1 MIIDEIVKP
10 LAFLNYLQV
19 KQKEKQL
26 GYRLVLPHSPQLING
41 TMIFDMTPV
50 WKRAGI
56 DAEGINYFTI
66 GSIENGLSSRFVTN
80 SPNFQLWFGG
90 YVVKFAENREWTLE
104 DHFQLGVEDQMEWL
118 RLYGDPNPLVE
129 GDFDKV
135 KMLGNIIINGHKGKL
150 YEGGGWSNSDVGNG
164 KKRFIFPLLMAAF
177 GYYLKKTN
185 PKLQVNYKNFM
196 PEWSNKFK
204 IEPYQKVYVHVYAI
218 ILEIRPSIKAILYTN
233 GVEFKD
239 KTGKTHDTF
248 KVLKTDLLSL
258 LKKVLIESV

>member
-1 MIIDEIVKP
+1 M
-10 LAFLNYLQV
+10 
-19 KQKEKQL
+19 
-26 GYRLVLPHSPQLING
+26 GYRLVLPQSPHLING
-41 TMIFDMTPV
+41 MMIFDMTPV

-66 GSIENGLSSRFVTN
+66 GKIENGLSSRFDPE
-80 SPNFQLWFGG
+80 SPYFQLWFGG
-90 YVVKFAENREWTLE
+90 YIVKFAEDREWTLK

-118 RLYGDPNPLVE
+118 RMYGDPNPLVQ

-185 PKLQVNYKNFM
+185 PKLHVNYKNFM
-196 PEWSNKFK
+196 PVWSEKMSIN
-204 IEPYQKVYVHVYAI
+204 PYQKMYLCGYVAV
-218 ILEIRPSIKAILYTN
+218 LEIRPSIKAILYAN

-239 KTGKTHDTF
+239 KSGKNYDTF
-248 KVLKTDLLSL
+248 KGLKSDLLSL
-258 LKKVLIESV
+258 LKKISIEKI